1 MSRRSADEI
10 SGSEELQRRLLAHRG
25 PAQISAQ
32 ERDRLIIE
40 LDGRGWS
47 PARIGA
53 AVNMTARGVRFALQR
68 IREGRP
74 GRVRAE

>member
-1 MSRRSADEI
+1 MSRRGADEI

-25 PAQISAQ
+25 PSQISAL
-32 ERDRLIIE
+32 ERDRLIVE

-47 PARIGA
+47 HDRIGR
-53 AVNMTARGVRFALQR
+53 AVGMTRRGVGLALQR

-74 GRVRAE
+74 GRIRAE